1 MARKP
6 FKLDRKACLTSPH
19 IMTAHLPI
27 KTILFATD
35 FLESSRLALDYAVSF
50 AHHYNARL
58 LLTHVFQMPQAAT
71 EAEALAGPSISRL
84 SRENRLEAFA
94 AGVRR
99 VGIKTECLLL
109 EGWMPD
115 ALLAHVQ
122 QIQPDLL
129 VLGTHGDY
137 RGLGHMLIGSNAEA
151 MLLSAP
157 CPTLTVG
164 RHVPAGI
171 GPESSPDYIL
181 YVTDFTPESAAA
193 APYAVGL
200 SHDFHARLDISHL
213 LPDGSGQHKK
223 ADHELAQH
231 YCDAVRQYVPGAESS
246 WCVPGEQL
254 EHGATKHAIL
264 QRTKTDAAGVIVL
277 GVRGESQLA
286 RHIHTSLAYELVA
299 TAACPVFTIRG

>member
-1 MARKP
+1 
-6 FKLDRKACLTSPH
+6 
-19 IMTAHLPI
+19 MTAHLPI

-50 AHHYNARL
+50 AHHYKARL
-58 LLTHVFQMPQAAT
+58 LITHVFQMPQAAT
-71 EAEALAGPSISRL
+71 EAEALDGPSISRL

-99 VGIKTECLLL
+99 AGVKAEWRLV

-122 QIQPDLL
+122 EIQPDLL
-129 VLGTHGDY
+129 VLGTHGVY

-151 MLLSAP
+151 VLLSAP

-171 GPESSPDYIL
+171 SPESSPDYIL
-181 YVTDFTPESAAA
+181 YVTDFTPESAAS
-193 APYAVGL
+193 APYAVAL
-200 SHDFHARLDISHL
+200 SHDFHARLDVCHF
-213 LPDGSGQHKK
+213 LPDGSAYNQEAHHKL
-223 ADHELAQH
+223 AEL
-231 YCDAVRQYVPGAESS
+231 YCDAVRQYVPGTESS

-254 EHGATKHAIL
+254 EHGATKHEIL
-264 QRTKTDAAGVIVL
+264 QRTQTDAAGLIVL
-277 GVRGESQLA
+277 GVRSESQFA
-286 RHIHTSLAYELVA
+286 RHMQTSLAYELVA
-299 TAACPVFTIRG
+299 TAACPVLTILGQVED